1 MSSTKQARRPF
12 EFDGVHRTV
21 SFYESEY
28 LSQLCR
34 LVPSQKRKL
43 LFLFWN
49 RPRVRPELCEGICC
63 RNGVCT
69 AHEAQLPQVLPDK
82 MPPGGK
88 RMARLSDWLP
98 FVTRP
103 KAFDC
108 WLDRSRAADGVPPP
122 PDASAFSAGERKT
135 RASSPLRYALP
146 SPSPKRFL
154 CILLCRHSEIARST
168 SSPMMSISRVVRC
181 TPVEM

>member
-1 MSSTKQARRPF
+1 MPT
-12 EFDGVHRTV
+12 GT
-21 SFYESEY
+21 ESKKEINI
-28 LSQLCR
+28 LI
-34 LVPSQKRKL
+34 
-43 LFLFWN
+43 WN
-49 RPRVRPELCEGICC
+49 RPRLSPELCEGICC

-69 AHEAQLPQVLPDK
+69 AHEAQLPQVLPEK

-122 PDASAFSAGERKT
+122 PLV
-135 RASSPLRYALP
+135 PLHFPLANGRP
-146 SPSPKRFL
+146 GR
-154 CILLCRHSEIARST
+154 LLL
-168 SSPMMSISRVVRC
+168 
-181 TPVEM
+181 